1 MIKKILVTGEKGYI
15 GTLLTDFL
23 IKLNYEVEG
32 VDIGYFENCTLGETN
47 ENYKSIRK
55 DIRNLELEDL
65 RTYDAVIHL
74 AGMSND
80 PLGELEKD
88 ITYSVNR
95 DATIK
100 LADLCK
106 KSGVKKFVYY
116 STQSIYGISKV
127 SEELDEYSSAK
138 DPITAYAVSKWDA
151 EQHITSLGDDKFHV
165 SVLRPATVFGSTLRL
180 RSDIVFNNFM
190 ANAFTTGSIDIK
202 SDGSPIRPIVHVQ
215 DMCLA
220 TKAVLNDFSHERN
233 NHCYNVGKRGGN
245 YTVKEIADS
254 VQKKYPSANIFYS
267 GEHGKD
273 SRTYKVSF
281 EKIHNDYQS
290 IYQPICDLDYGA
302 KEMHDFFNQT
312 NFSKDDLFGI
322 KTNRLNK
329 LKYLMENGY
338 LNKKFEW
345 LKNESQEN

>member
-1 MIKKILVTGEKGYI
+1 MIKKILVTGDKGYI
-15 GTLLTDFL
+15 GTLLTKFL
-23 IKLNYEVEG
+23 QNLNYNVEG
-32 VDIGYFENCTLGETN
+32 IDIGYFENCVLGKIA
-47 ENYKSIRK
+47 ENYKCIRK
-55 DIRNLELEDL
+55 DIRNIELNDL
-65 RTYDAVIHL
+65 SSYDAVIHL

-95 DATIK
+95 DATIR
-100 LADLCK
+100 LADLSK
-106 KSGVKKFVYY
+106 KSGVKKFIYY

-127 SEELDEYSSAK
+127 SEELDEYESIK
-138 DPITAYAVSKWDA
+138 DPITAYAISKWDA
-151 EQHITSLGDDKFHV
+151 EQHITSLGNENFHV
-165 SVLRPATVFGSTLRL
+165 SVLRPATVFGSSPRL

-190 ANAFTTGSIDIK
+190 ANAFTTGSIEIK

-220 TKAVLNDFSHERN
+220 TKAVLTDFSPERN

-281 EKIHNDYQS
+281 EKIHKDYEN
-290 IYQPICDLDYGA
+290 IYKPNCDLNFGA
-302 KEMHDFFNQT
+302 KEMHNFFNDT
-312 NFSKDDLFGI
+312 NFGKDDLFGI

-338 LNKKFEW
+338 LNERLEW
-345 LKNESQEN
+345 LKNEA